1 MRSIPQAFLLERLAT
16 VASVVLLALS
26 LTAAATGI
34 LLSFYYEPA
43 AGEAYNSLKAIA
55 TEIPNGWIFLNLHD
69 IAGNGVIVV
78 SLIQIVI
85 MFLGRQSNT
94 NWFIAW
100 VSGILLTLSAMALA
114 WTAMIL
120 DWTEIGYWRL
130 KIELGI
136 VASIPLI
143 GAQLRDIL
151 TGGGAVGTATV
162 ERLYTIHS
170 YILSVGAIALAVV
183 HLASLLLQ
191 EKGLRVKVEL
201 EADPA
206 APDSEVELEQTEKA
220 LY

>member
-1 MRSIPQAFLLERLAT
+1 
-16 VASVVLLALS
+16 
-26 LTAAATGI
+26 
-34 LLSFYYEPA
+34 
-43 AGEAYNSLKAIA
+43 
-55 TEIPNGWIFLNLHD
+55 
-69 IAGNGVIVV
+69 
-78 SLIQIVI
+78 
-85 MFLGRQSNT
+85 
-94 NWFIAW
+94 
-100 VSGILLTLSAMALA
+100 
-114 WTAMIL
+114 MIL